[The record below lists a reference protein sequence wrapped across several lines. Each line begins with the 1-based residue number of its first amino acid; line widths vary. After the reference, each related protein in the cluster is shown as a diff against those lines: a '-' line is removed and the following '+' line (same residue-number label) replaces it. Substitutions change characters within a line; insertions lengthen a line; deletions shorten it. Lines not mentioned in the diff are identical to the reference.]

1 LLKHQFNQQKIMK
14 RKTLNLQDFTRNR
27 LTKTE
32 QKTIKGAGDIPTPEE
47 EEEDKETT
55 GPIRIKGNGTL

>member
-1 LLKHQFNQQKIMK
+1 MK